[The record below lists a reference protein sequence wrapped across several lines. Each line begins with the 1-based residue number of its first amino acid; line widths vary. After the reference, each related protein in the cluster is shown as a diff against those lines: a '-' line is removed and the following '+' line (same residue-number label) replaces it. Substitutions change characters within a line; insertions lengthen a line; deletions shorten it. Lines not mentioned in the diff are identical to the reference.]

1 MRWYFSRDVRN
12 VREEVRQVSCGRVF
26 QTRAN
31 AVRQVGIFRDQHE
44 THVACVE
51 WAPGSKSGKR

>member
-1 MRWYFSRDVRN
+1 MRN